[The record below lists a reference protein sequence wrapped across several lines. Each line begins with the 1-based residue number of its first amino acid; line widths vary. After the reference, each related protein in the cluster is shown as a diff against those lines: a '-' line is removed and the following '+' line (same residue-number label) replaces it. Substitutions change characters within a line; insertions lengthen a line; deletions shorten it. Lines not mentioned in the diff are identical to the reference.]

1 MKSLD
6 IESFSSSLHW
16 RDFEALAR
24 FAFESFGYKVLSN
37 YRLKEPRIEIDL
49 IAHRDGRGFAVD
61 CKHWKRTIGKS
72 TLLKLSKD
80 QIQRVTWLL
89 TREEFREI
97 CPLIVTWREEPV
109 TILDAGIAVVPVA
122 KLSDF
127 LLNFDAHS
135 QNLLIFTREQIKN

>member
-6 IESFSSSLHW
+6 VESFSSNLHW
-16 RDFEALAR
+16 REFEALAK

-37 YRLKEPRIEIDL
+37 YRLKRPRLEIDL

-61 CKHWKRTIGKS
+61 CKHWKRTVGKS
-72 TLLKLSKD
+72 TMLNLSKD
-80 QIQRVTWLL
+80 QIERVNRLL

-109 TILDAGIAVVPVA
+109 TILDTGVAVVPVA

-127 LLNFDAHS
+127 LLNFDAYS
-135 QNLLIFTREQIKN
+135 QSLLLLT